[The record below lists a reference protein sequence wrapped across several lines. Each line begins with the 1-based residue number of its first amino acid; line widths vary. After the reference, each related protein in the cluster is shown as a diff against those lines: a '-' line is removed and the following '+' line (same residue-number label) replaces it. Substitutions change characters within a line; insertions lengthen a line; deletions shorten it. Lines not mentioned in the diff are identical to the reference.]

1 MALPRRSDPHSVGRE
16 GFVAPAFDIT
26 RVPFF
31 PPLWL
36 FPGQIANPPVPGRE
50 NFLPPA
56 GGFTLYF
63 GFSGVKSTIVTV
75 FGSGLKAH
83 SRLSHTLNA
92 RSLLSRLFGFLQG
105 KFKITLFLNEKTLFH
120 KTMGFPCILV
130 LVAIRA
136 LYLWFFGWD

>member
-1 MALPRRSDPHSVGRE
+1 MLPRRSDPHSVGRE

-83 SRLSHTLNA
+83 SRLSHTLMHVPFYPAFLAFYRAN
-92 RSLLSRLFGFLQG
+92 LRLR
-105 KFKITLFLNEKTLFH
+105 
-120 KTMGFPCILV
+120 CS
-130 LVAIRA
+130 
-136 LYLWFFGWD
+136 